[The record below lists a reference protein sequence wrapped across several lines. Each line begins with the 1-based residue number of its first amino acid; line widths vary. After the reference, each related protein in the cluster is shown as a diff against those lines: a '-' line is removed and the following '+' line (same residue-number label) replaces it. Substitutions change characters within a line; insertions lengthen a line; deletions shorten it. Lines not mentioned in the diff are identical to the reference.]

1 MISGRTVARFVK
13 QHLLT
18 PSVRHLSFAT
28 ESTLLAIRDA
38 EVKSTLRNVV
48 DAASGRNVVGTG
60 SLQVKKSIVM
70 QMFQPRSK
78 PVMTPS
84 AQTVAFYGLLYR
96 MSGQYERGSRI
107 YLMSRTTRR
116 NV

>member
-13 QHLLT
+13 QHLLA
-18 PSVRHLSFAT
+18 SSIRHLSFAT

-60 SLQVKKSIVM
+60 SLQVKKSLVM
-70 QMFQPRSK
+70 QMFQPRST

-84 AQTVAFYGLLYR
+84 ASVVAFMVCFTVR
-96 MSGQYERGSRI
+96 AVGSKEVHFF
-107 YLMSRTTRR
+107 TQ
-116 NV
+116 